1 MNGAAVTAMCVVA
14 GLLVTGG
21 DDGSL
26 RLFNPTKG
34 DCLQSFHDHKGAVM
48 DIYAVRSYLVNQ
60 NMHAWNDT
68 PVVRPKEGTF
78 QAYIVVPFPSLTVSF
93 PDLLVD

>member
-34 DCLQSFHDHKGAVM
+34 DCLQSFRNHQGAIM
-48 DIYAVRSYLVNQ
+48 DIHAVRSYLVNQ
-60 NMHAWNDT
+60 TWMHGMIH
-68 PVVRPKEGTF
+68 PLSGLRKELSRPTLWIHS
-78 QAYIVVPFPSLTVSF
+78 QA
-93 PDLLVD
+93 